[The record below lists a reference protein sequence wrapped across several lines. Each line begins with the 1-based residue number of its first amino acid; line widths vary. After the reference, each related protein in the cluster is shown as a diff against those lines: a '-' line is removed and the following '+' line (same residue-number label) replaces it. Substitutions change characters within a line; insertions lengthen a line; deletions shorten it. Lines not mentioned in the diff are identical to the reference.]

1 MWSSSKFFIGLYALL
16 SPSTVINAFS
26 SAHLQFVRRASLPL
40 NGAESEVTFG
50 KLDGS
55 DIRVGII
62 RTRWNDKYVTD
73 LVDGCRKALKE
84 CNVKEENI
92 FETSIP
98 GAYELPLS
106 ARFLALSGTVDA
118 IVTAGVLIK
127 GETMHFEYIS
137 DAVSSGL
144 MSVQLQTQC
153 PIIYGV
159 LSCMD
164 ENQVKARC
172 SGNNNHGEDWGRT
185 AVEMA
190 LLRNE
195 ALNVGA
201 GGGKANK
208 LVDLGFSKFPLEKK
222 EKKASPGFF

>member
-1 MWSSSKFFIGLYALL
+1 M
-16 SPSTVINAFS
+16 
-26 SAHLQFVRRASLPL
+26 
-40 NGAESEVTFG
+40 
-50 KLDGS
+50 
-55 DIRVGII
+55 
-62 RTRWNDKYVTD
+62 
-73 LVDGCRKALKE
+73 VDGCKQALKD

-137 DAVSSGL
+137 DAVSSGI

-153 PIIYGV
+153 PIVYGV
-159 LSCMD
+159 LNCMD
-164 ENQVKARC
+164 EDQVKARS
-172 SGNNNHGEDWGRT
+172 SGDNNHGYDWGKT

-195 ALNVGA
+195 ALNIA
-201 GGGKANK
+201 SGGEKASK
-208 LVDLGFSKFPLEKK
+208 LMDLGFAAVEPVK
-222 EKKASPGFF
+222 EAKETKKAPGFF